1 MAFAR
6 RHQMK
11 RIIAAGRCVGVLAF
25 ALLVTAN
32 AARAQAS
39 SSFGNSSIEI
49 LYELPRSIKY
59 LPLVHRLQSFR
70 MLEQLSE
77 FRAPV
82 RLPHELLLLTHECG
96 FVNAYYTT
104 DAQYAPLW
112 WRIDI
117 CYEFIEGLEHMGPRQ
132 GETSAFT
139 YEEAVVGALVGVVLH
154 ECGHAAFDML
164 DVPVMGREEDAAD
177 QVAAFLALQFSKDV
191 APLVI
196 RGIAYQWK
204 SFPDPGEFRQFSD
217 EHGTASQRFYNTLC
231 LAYGG
236 DAETFREFVEQ
247 GWLPAVRAPGC
258 KAEYQQVK
266 EAFAATI
273 LPFINREA
281 MKEVQGREWLKLT
294 TAQAEL
300 LREQQLKQQP
310 TFNFAACNLSPV
322 SNVYV
327 ALMTKR
333 RSRSAGAIASV
344 CARLAGARLV
354 RDSRSRLQFHRRVP
368 GQQPLLLCLR
378 RQRRRLGGARGRAG
392 RIGAMRQQE
401 RRVQRARRH
410 ALPRGGSGGEFQT
423 AGCGADG
430 IR

>member
-1 MAFAR
+1 
-6 RHQMK
+6 MK

-49 LYELPRSIKY
+49 LYEPPRSIKY

-77 FRAPV
+77 FLAPV

-112 WRIDI
+112 WRIDV

-327 ALMTKR
+327 ALMTKDAADPHGQ
-333 RSRSAGAIASV
+333 SPPSAPGWRVHGWYEIPDHGCSFIGAFPGSSLYYYAF
-344 CARLAGARLV
+344 G
-354 RDSRSRLQFHRRVP
+354 DSDDDW
-368 GQQPLLLCLR
+368 
-378 RQRRRLGGARGRAG
+378 AARAG
-392 RIGAMRQQE
+392 EPGASGQC
-401 RRVQRARRH
+401 VNKNDAFSAPPRH